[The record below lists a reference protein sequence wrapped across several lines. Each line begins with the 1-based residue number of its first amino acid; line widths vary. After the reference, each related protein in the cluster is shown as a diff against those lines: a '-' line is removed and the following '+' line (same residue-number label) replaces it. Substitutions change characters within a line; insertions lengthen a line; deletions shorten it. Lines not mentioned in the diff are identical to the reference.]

1 MLQLGFLR
9 QNPNL
14 DPETQEL
21 LKEITV
27 GARRAANLIRQLLLF
42 SRRSVMETKVL
53 DLNELMANLLKM
65 LGRLIG
71 EHIILRF
78 DRFEPLPTVEADPG
92 MVEQVL
98 MNLAVNARDAMPE
111 GGKLTIRMQ
120 PLLADAER
128 VRGKIEVR
136 PGPFLC
142 LSVTDS
148 GCGMDEATVKRIFEP
163 FFTTKEPGKGTG
175 LGLATVYGIAAQHKG
190 WVEVATEL
198 GKGSTFKVFFPATSV
213 LLPTDRQIAEG
224 AIIRGHETILLV
236 EDEESVRRGVLQAL
250 GRLGYHVLE
259 AANGEAALKLWREHV
274 GHVDLLFS
282 DMVMPGGLTGL
293 NLAEKLRDQQPGLKV
308 IISSGY
314 NAEMAGQDRSTT
326 EGIVYLQKPYELAVM
341 SRAIRECL
349 DKK

>member
-1 MLQLGFLR
+1 M
-9 QNPNL
+9 
-14 DPETQEL
+14 
-21 LKEITV
+21 
-27 GARRAANLIRQLLLF
+27 
-42 SRRSVMETKVL
+42 
-53 DLNELMANLLKM
+53 
-65 LGRLIG
+65 
-71 EHIILRF
+71 
-78 DRFEPLPTVEADPG
+78 
-92 MVEQVL
+92 
-98 MNLAVNARDAMPE
+98 
-111 GGKLTIRMQ
+111 
-120 PLLADAER
+120 
-128 VRGKIEVR
+128 
-136 PGPFLC
+136 
-142 LSVTDS
+142 
-148 GCGMDEATVKRIFEP
+148 
-163 FFTTKEPGKGTG
+163 
-175 LGLATVYGIAAQHKG
+175 
-190 WVEVATEL
+190 